1 MLKKLVDVT
10 VTQKDVPKMSHGILH
25 NGANDDR
32 INTEVTVMDSMQPKK
47 LLIINILDILKKYT
61 DEDHRLSQK
70 EIAEFLETEY
80 DMKADRKAIKRN
92 LMNLIEFGYEIEYSE
107 ALRMVK
113 NKKGELEESQ
123 ILSDFYLVRD
133 FTDAELRLL
142 IDSLLFSKHIPYSQ
156 CKELI
161 EKIEGLSNKYFRNK
175 VKHIRNLPEN
185 MPQNKELF
193 LTIEILDEAISKGR
207 QVAFKY
213 NDMGTDKKQHPRKN
227 SEGNIREYIVNP
239 YQMVAT
245 NGRYYLVC
253 NYDKYNNVSNYRLDR
268 ITDIRLL
275 DTPVKPMKKVEG
287 LEHGLDLPKHM
298 AEHIYMFADKTE
310 KVTFRA
316 KKYIVSEIIDWFG
329 KDVKFSDE
337 TEDEV
342 TAEVRVSRMAM
353 KFWAMQY
360 GEHITV
366 TSPESLVNDIKD
378 ALQKAVEKYGE

>member
-1 MLKKLVDVT
+1 
-10 VTQKDVPKMSHGILH
+10 
-25 NGANDDR
+25 
-32 INTEVTVMDSMQPKK
+32 MDSMQPKK

-70 EIAEFLETEY
+70 EIAEILETEY
-80 DMKADRKAIKRN
+80 DMKVDRKAIKRN

-113 NKKGELEESQ
+113 NSKGELEESY

-193 LTIEILDEAISKGR
+193 LTIEILDEAISKGK

-227 SEGNIREYIVNP
+227 SEGNAREYIVNP

-275 DTPVKPMKKVEG
+275 DAPVKPMKKVEG

-310 KVTFRA
+310 KITFRA

-342 TAEVRVSRMAM
+342 TAEVRVSKMAM

-366 TSPESLVNDIKD
+366 TAPESLVNDIKD

>member
-1 MLKKLVDVT
+1 
-10 VTQKDVPKMSHGILH
+10 
-25 NGANDDR
+25 
-32 INTEVTVMDSMQPKK
+32 MDSMQPKK
-47 LLIINILDILKKYT
+47 LIIMNILDILKKYT

-70 EIAEFLETEY
+70 EIAEILETEY
-80 DMKADRKAIKRN
+80 EMKVDRKAVKRN
-92 LMNLIEFGYEIEYSE
+92 LMNLSEFGYEIEYSE

-113 NKKGELEESQ
+113 NSKGELEESY

-133 FTDAELRLL
+133 FTDSELRLL
-142 IDSLLFSKHIPYSQ
+142 VDSLLFSKHIPYSQ

-161 EKIEGLSNKYFRNK
+161 EKIEGLSNRYFHSK

-185 MPQNKELF
+185 LPQNKELF
-193 LTIEILDEAISKGR
+193 YTIEILDEAISKGR
-207 QVAFKY
+207 KVAFRY
-213 NDMGTDKKQHPRKN
+213 NDIGTDKKQHPRKN

-253 NYDKYNNVSNYRLDR
+253 NYDKYDNVANYRVDR
-268 ITDIRLL
+268 ITDIHLL
-275 DTPVKPMKKVEG
+275 DAPAKPMKKVDG
-287 LEHGLDLPKHM
+287 LENGLDLPKHM

-310 KVTFRA
+310 KVIFRA
-316 KKYIVSEIIDWFG
+316 KKYIVTEIIDWFG
-329 KDVKFSDE
+329 KDVKFYDE

-360 GEHITV
+360 AEHITV
-366 TSPESLVNDIKD
+366 TSPENLVDDIKNS
-378 ALQKAVEKYGE
+378 LQKAVEKYKN

>member
-1 MLKKLVDVT
+1 MQNKPLYFQNYRDA
-10 VTQKDVPKMSHGILH
+10 PKMSHGILH
-25 NGANDDR
+25 NGVNDDR

-70 EIAEFLETEY
+70 EIAEILETEY
-80 DMKADRKAIKRN
+80 EMKTDRKAIKRN

-113 NKKGELEESQ
+113 NSKGELEESY

-193 LTIEILDEAISKGR
+193 YTIEVLDEAISKGR
-207 QVAFKY
+207 QVAFRY
-213 NDMGTDKKQHPRKN
+213 NDMGTDKKRYPRKN
-227 SEGNIREYIVNP
+227 SEGNVREYIVNP

-275 DTPVKPMKKVEG
+275 DNPVKPMKKVEG

-316 KKYIVSEIIDWFG
+316 RKYIVTEIIDWFG
-329 KDVKFSDE
+329 KDVKFGDE
-337 TEDEV
+337 SEDEV
-342 TAEVRVSRMAM
+342 TAEVGVSKMAM

-366 TSPESLVNDIKD
+366 TSPESLVNDIKN
-378 ALQKAVEKYGE
+378 ALQKAVEKYN